1 MFRLKTLHIKKL
13 VSNVHVFLMEN
24 IHSLVVWL
32 ISGIPSNLYCSRG
45 KLEFF
50 DRFSIPAF
58 FVVQSYVLAKSWT
71 HIML

>member
-50 DRFSIPAF
+50 
-58 FVVQSYVLAKSWT
+58 L
-71 HIML
+71 